1 MSEQGVALCFC
12 MRCAVCGVRCAVR
25 CSACWLC
32 GPGPAGLAAA
42 AGCLAAVVR
51 PSGAGERRAVRLI
64 VRRA

>member
-42 AGCLAAVVR
+42 LAAWLLWYGR
-51 PSGAGERRAVRLI
+51 PERESGERYG
-64 VRRA
+64 